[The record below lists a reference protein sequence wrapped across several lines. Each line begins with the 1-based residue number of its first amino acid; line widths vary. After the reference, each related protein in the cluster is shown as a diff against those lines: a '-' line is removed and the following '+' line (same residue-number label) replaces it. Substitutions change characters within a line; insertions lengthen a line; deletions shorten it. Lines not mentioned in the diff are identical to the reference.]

1 MQYYGCNAIANGPV
15 VKGDEEAAMV
25 RYDKGHKDET
35 RQRILDAA
43 ARQFRARGVSSSGL
57 AGIMAE
63 AGLTNGA
70 FYVHFESKEDLIRA
84 VLDDALSRREQV
96 WRKLDGAEG
105 GLSSMIDDYLSPRHR
120 DNPGRGCPTAAMVA
134 EVAREPSATRATFTA
149 RVAAVIA
156 RIAARLQGRPAGQRE
171 ADALAIYALMV
182 GALQLARAVNDA
194 SLSDK
199 ILASGASAARKL
211 AGE

>member
-1 MQYYGCNAIANGPV
+1 MA
-15 VKGDEEAAMV
+15 
-25 RYDKGHKDET
+25 RYEKGHKDET
-35 RQRILDAA
+35 RQRILDVA
-43 ARQFRARGVSSSGL
+43 ARQFRERGTSSAGL

-70 FYVHFESKEDLIRA
+70 FYIHFESKQDLIRA
-84 VLDDALSRREQV
+84 VLDDALARREQV
-96 WRKLDGAEG
+96 WRKLEDADDGLVA
-105 GLSSMIDDYLSPRHR
+105 MIDDYLSARHR

-134 EVAREPSATRATFTA
+134 EVAREPAATRATFTE
-149 RVAAVIA
+149 RLAAIIT
-156 RIAARLQGRPAGQRE
+156 RMAAKVKGSSAELRE

-182 GALQLARAVNDA
+182 GSLQLARAVNDKR
-194 SLSDK
+194 LSDK

>member
-1 MQYYGCNAIANGPV
+1 
-15 VKGDEEAAMV
+15 MV
-25 RYDKGHKDET
+25 RYEKGHKDET
-35 RQRILDAA
+35 RQRILDVA
-43 ARQFRARGVSSSGL
+43 ARQFRERGTSSAGL

-70 FYVHFESKEDLIRA
+70 FYIHFESKQDLIRA
-84 VLDDALSRREQV
+84 VLDDALARREQV
-96 WRKLDGAEG
+96 WRKLEDADG
-105 GLSSMIDDYLSPRHR
+105 GLVAMIDDYLSARHR

-134 EVAREPSATRATFTA
+134 EVAREPAATRATFTERLA
-149 RVAAVIA
+149 TIITRMAAKVKGSSA
-156 RIAARLQGRPAGQRE
+156 ELRE

-182 GALQLARAVNDA
+182 GSLQLARAVNDKR
-194 SLSDK
+194 LSDK

>member
-1 MQYYGCNAIANGPV
+1 MA
-15 VKGDEEAAMV
+15 
-25 RYDKGHKDET
+25 RYEKGHKNET
-35 RQRILDAA
+35 RQRILDVA
-43 ARQFRARGVSSSGL
+43 ARQFRERGTSSAGL

-70 FYVHFESKEDLIRA
+70 FYIHFESKQDLIRA
-84 VLDDALSRREQV
+84 VLDDALARREQV
-96 WRKLDGAEG
+96 WRKLEDADG
-105 GLSSMIDDYLSPRHR
+105 GLVAMIDDYLSARHR

-134 EVAREPSATRATFTA
+134 EVAREPAATRATFTE
-149 RVAAVIA
+149 RLAAIIT
-156 RIAARLQGRPAGQRE
+156 RMAAKVKGSSAELRE

-182 GALQLARAVNDA
+182 GSLQLARAVNDKR
-194 SLSDK
+194 LSDK